1 MPNMLKN
8 HNSGVWNSSDIGL
21 DLGKLHNQIQT
32 LEHSCLDFTAAGA
45 ANDFFHTSN
54 FISGKN
60 ILSNIPGY
68 VVFGALIL
76 LLIITL
82 PCIVRILRQ
91 SIQKLS
97 TDLHLIKL
105 NKKGGYAGGQSEEFR
120 PWQRS

>member
-32 LEHSCLDFTAAGA
+32 LEHSRLDFTASGA
-45 ANDFFHTSN
+45 TNDFFHTFSN

-60 ILSNIPGY
+60 ILANVFSY
-68 VVFGALIL
+68 VAVGLIL
-76 LLIITL
+76 LLIIIL
-82 PCIVRILRQ
+82 PCIVRILWQ

-97 TDLHLIKL
+97 TELHLIIK
-105 NKKGGYAGGQSEEFR
+105 KIKGGRCQGPA
-120 PWQRS
+120 